1 MSDYGSDAALDA
13 SSDVRVV
20 DSGLTRLDGPAL
32 VAQDVAE
39 ALRTPRGSLP
49 WDRDAGSDLLL
60 LLHAA
65 VVRDEVAEAEIRRV
79 AIADPRVDAATV
91 SVSREGEGE
100 GGYRLSFH
108 VLGSAEH
115 KEIPISV

>member
-1 MSDYGSDAALDA
+1 MRDYGTDVALLEGA
-13 SSDVRVV
+13 DVRVM
-20 DSGLTRLDGPAL
+20 DSGLTRLEGPAL

-60 LLHAA
+60 WLNSP

-91 SVSREGEGE
+91 AVGRVHE
-100 GGYRLSFH
+100 GYRLSFR
-108 VLGSAEH
+108 VLGSAELM
-115 KEIPISV
+115 EMQFDV